1 MILNSK
7 GRVVTDCF
15 LYPDP
20 FHNVDGVFQE
30 SMNEPGYLLEVDTL
44 ILQQLMM
51 ILKLHKLSAKVD
63 IVPDK
68 NFIHITIMMTLPHL
82 MHGWKIF
89 NSNTLKVLIQ
99 QLLYRMRTLSSRT
112 TFSSINK

>member
-1 MILNSK
+1 
-7 GRVVTDCF
+7 
-15 LYPDP
+15 
-20 FHNVDGVFQE
+20 
-30 SMNEPGYLLEVDTL
+30 MNEPGYLLEVDTL

-89 NSNTLKVLIQ
+89 NSNTLKVLINNCFTECELFHQ
-99 QLLYRMRTLSSRT
+99 GQRFLQSTNS
-112 TFSSINK
+112 